1 MSIIL
6 KWENFNR
13 YPYTSELLE
22 SKYFSIFLI
31 FSSPKSHLCQNKQT
45 NKKTHTHTTKLIRLY
60 FILWWPCFEV
70 LLVALSLNI
79 TTDLHTV
86 IFTWYFIMYQKPN
99 LLTSHSSEN
108 SYTILK
114 FFWLHQ
120 SMFIHINSAAERIIS
135 MYSCDMLLCCL
146 FIFSFSLSKY
156 IVKLTIS
163 FLQLSQELS

>member
-6 KWENFNR
+6 KWENFNT

-22 SKYFSIFLI
+22 SRYFSIFLI
-31 FSSPKSHLCQNKQT
+31 FSSPKSHLCQKKKKQT
-45 NKKTHTHTTKLIRLY
+45 KNTHTHNKTHQTVFYTLMAL
-60 FILWWPCFEV
+60 FWSSV
-70 LLVALSLNI
+70 LALSLNI

-135 MYSCDMLLCCL
+135 IYSCDMLLCCL